1 MKRNRHGPTVTDG
14 LMFGHEEVAVMDLF
28 TPRSALSGTPLVFQ
42 SAKLLDHVQDAI
54 DFVIPWQP
62 VFRRQWKR
70 SASLRVPHPE
80 HFHARVLPPVLE
92 ENNLQAGCDRVLAD
106 GTWNSTLLL
115 PRAEGNRSGWQWLH
129 RLVTLSGLGWAV
141 VLAAVLWELFAL
153 AFSKC
158 AGWGWDKGA
167 FFFAWGLGI
176 LALGFYLRTS
186 TKRPACSRFFL
197 GVNAIMLT
205 VLSLVVATR

>member
-115 PRAEGNRSGWQWLH
+115 PRAEGNRSGVP
-129 RLVTLSGLGWAV
+129 R
-141 VLAAVLWELFAL
+141 
-153 AFSKC
+153 
-158 AGWGWDKGA
+158 D
-167 FFFAWGLGI
+167 I
-176 LALGFYLRTS
+176 RTS
-186 TKRPACSRFFL
+186 CINIPPLINDGALSDGNAKRQARVPARSRL
-197 GVNAIMLT
+197 AVN
-205 VLSLVVATR
+205 